1 MSRRPKKAAGTAGE
15 RMANSS
21 KRHVANKSKIDR
33 EKRYDVVEAL
43 EILKSASP
51 AKFDETVEVAV
62 RLGIDAKKSDQMVRG
77 AVSLPNGTGKQV
89 RILVFAKGEMEEEAR
104 KAGADFVGAEDLVEK
119 IKGGWLDFDKAI
131 ATPDMMPKVGP
142 IARILG
148 PRGLM
153 PNPKVGTVTK
163 EVGKAVKEQKAGRV
177 EFRVEK
183 AAIVHAPIGKLSFEV
198 SKLTENLS
206 VLMEQIN
213 KLKPQTSKGT
223 YIKGVTVSSTM
234 GAGLK
239 LDPSKVQVDLGV

>member
-1 MSRRPKKAAGTAGE
+1 
-15 RMANSS
+15 MANSS
-21 KRHVANKSKIDR
+21 KRHVANKSKVDR
-33 EKRYDVVEAL
+33 EKRYDIAEAL

-163 EVGKAVKEQKAGRV
+163 EVGKAVREQKAGRV

-183 AAIVHAPIGKLSFEV
+183 AAIIHAPIGKLSFEV